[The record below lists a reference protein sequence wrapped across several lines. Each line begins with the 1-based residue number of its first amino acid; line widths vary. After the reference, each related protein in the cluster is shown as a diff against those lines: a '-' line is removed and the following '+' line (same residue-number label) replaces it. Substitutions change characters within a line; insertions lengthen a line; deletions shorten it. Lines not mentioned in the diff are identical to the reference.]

1 MRKKFKIMYPV
12 RYEADPS
19 LSGKQ
24 YESSGMVFM
33 NSEGVFFEIITD
45 GFYTHIRK
53 LSDVLP
59 IYDVCWKDW
68 GGVMTEK
75 EQSIY
80 NQVFDLMRVVASI
93 PTDVGDIEHQDLLG
107 TVENKLESILM
118 ELNEGK
124 LL

>member
-1 MRKKFKIMYPV
+1 
-12 RYEADPS
+12 
-19 LSGKQ
+19 
-24 YESSGMVFM
+24 
-33 NSEGVFFEIITD
+33 
-45 GFYTHIRK
+45 
-53 LSDVLP
+53 
-59 IYDVCWKDW
+59 
-68 GGVMTEK
+68 MTEK
-75 EQSIY
+75 ELSIY